1 MFRYLKQILD
11 LKEQSE
17 LDADRM
23 QVEENKVSAQFLESQ
38 IAYIGMMADIE
49 LPIMEVPNEP
59 QI

>member
-38 IAYIGMMADIE
+38 IVYIGMMADIE